1 MIDDGGQAVRVSVEI
16 GSESVN
22 TVEVRKGLQVG
33 DTVILS
39 DSCPLGI
46 TPIEST

>member
-1 MIDDGGQAVRVSVEI
+1 VRVPVEI

-22 TVEVRKGLQVG
+22 TIEIRKGLDVG

-39 DSCPLGI
+39 DMSAEDNYDRVELK
-46 TPIEST
+46 